1 MAETRILLEMTEVQR
16 HYMQGEQRVD
26 VLRGASLALRA
37 GELTALVGPSG
48 CGKSTLLNIA
58 GLLEKPTSGEV
69 IVDGAPTARLG
80 QRSCGRLRRSHIGF
94 VFQFHRLLAEFSAIE
109 NVMIPQMLN
118 GLTRAAAYDRAEQLL
133 AMVGLGNRHDH
144 RPGTLSGGEQQR
156 VAVARA
162 LANAPRILLADEP
175 TGNLDPE
182 TADEVFEHIANI
194 VHATDTA
201 ALIVTHNHG
210 LAITMD
216 RTLTIR
222 NGAIEAV

>member
-58 GLLEKPTSGEV
+58 GLLEKPTSGDV
-69 IVDGAPTARLG
+69 IVDGASTARLG

-118 GLTRAAAYDRAEQLL
+118 GLTRAAAHDRAEQLL

-156 VAVARA
+156 V
-162 LANAPRILLADEP
+162 
-175 TGNLDPE
+175 
-182 TADEVFEHIANI
+182 EHIANI

-210 LAITMD
+210 LAIAMD